1 MLKIINSND
10 DDDTKYIG
18 DDPVRPHIPIQNRIG
33 KNQKI
38 FLLYDGDK
46 IQAITCVSFNNS
58 VPVDEDTLFTD
69 EDDINLVVFYTIWS
83 YVPGKARDLL
93 FGVVDYI
100 KENLPEV
107 KRFVTLS
114 PKTEMAKKFHLRNGA
129 FIFSENE
136 TSINYEYNRV

>member
-93 FGVVDYI
+93 FSVVDYI
-100 KENLPEV
+100 KENIPEV

>member
-93 FGVVDYI
+93 FSVVDYI